1 MASKW
6 RGSIPRLSSS
16 FTNLTKTKMKKT
28 VKFTGKDN
36 TKFTIEITETGF
48 TLYQHSPV
56 GENYWI
62 VDASEFSNDSK
73 VRIAYEDTRWTKTD
87 ELSWA
92 TTYILKTK

>member
-1 MASKW
+1 
-6 RGSIPRLSSS
+6 
-16 FTNLTKTKMKKT
+16 MKKT